1 MEICADTSAFNA
13 GVKENNTKTNK
24 IIIVKNRK
32 LATQNFFFCNLM
44 CFVMGFGQ
52 SDKNV
57 GNIYIK
63 QLLLLLLLLF
73 STYYKNCECTVD
85 LH

>member
-1 MEICADTSAFNA
+1 MD
-13 GVKENNTKTNK
+13 
-24 IIIVKNRK
+24 
-32 LATQNFFFCNLM
+32 
-44 CFVMGFGQ
+44 FGQ

-63 QLLLLLLLLF
+63 QLLLLLL
-73 STYYKNCECTVD
+73 STYYRNCECTVD

>member
-1 MEICADTSAFNA
+1 
-13 GVKENNTKTNK
+13 
-24 IIIVKNRK
+24 
-32 LATQNFFFCNLM
+32 M
-44 CFVMGFGQ
+44 CFVMGLGQ

-63 QLLLLLLLLF
+63 KLLLLLLLTF
-73 STYYKNCECTVD
+73 STCYENCECTVD

>member
-1 MEICADTSAFNA
+1 MD
-13 GVKENNTKTNK
+13 
-24 IIIVKNRK
+24 
-32 LATQNFFFCNLM
+32 
-44 CFVMGFGQ
+44 FGQ

-63 QLLLLLLLLF
+63 LLLLLF
-73 STYYKNCECTVD
+73 STYYKNCDCRVD

>member
-1 MEICADTSAFNA
+1 
-13 GVKENNTKTNK
+13 
-24 IIIVKNRK
+24 
-32 LATQNFFFCNLM
+32 M
-44 CFVMGFGQ
+44 CFVMGLGQ

-63 QLLLLLLLLF
+63 KLLLLLLLTF

>member
-1 MEICADTSAFNA
+1 
-13 GVKENNTKTNK
+13 
-24 IIIVKNRK
+24 
-32 LATQNFFFCNLM
+32 
-44 CFVMGFGQ
+44 MGLGQ

-63 QLLLLLLLLF
+63 KLLLLLLLF

>member
-1 MEICADTSAFNA
+1 MD
-13 GVKENNTKTNK
+13 
-24 IIIVKNRK
+24 
-32 LATQNFFFCNLM
+32 
-44 CFVMGFGQ
+44 FGQ

-63 QLLLLLLLLF
+63 LLLLLLLLF
-73 STYYKNCECTVD
+73 STYYKNCDCRVD